1 MVRKCS
7 LSGGDGGVALLGSGA
22 GGRGGQKIFTFRGQW
37 RVLPYLEGGGNFI
50 RGDSYLLLWCRKGWG
65 VRDDFTQVEWG
76 AYFNI

>member
-1 MVRKCS
+1 M
-7 LSGGDGGVALLGSGA
+7 
-22 GGRGGQKIFTFRGQW
+22 FTFRGRWGCCSLREWGGGQGW
-37 RVLPYLEGGGNFI
+37 SENFHFQGAMEGVALFGGGGGNFI